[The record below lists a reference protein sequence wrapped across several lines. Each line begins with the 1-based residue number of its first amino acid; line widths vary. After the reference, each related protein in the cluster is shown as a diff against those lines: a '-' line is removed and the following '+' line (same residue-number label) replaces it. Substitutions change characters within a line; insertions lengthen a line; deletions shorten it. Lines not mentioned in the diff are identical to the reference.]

1 MVPASASELILI
13 KHDLLGNFTQISNE
27 IIRNPAINWKALGL
41 LVYLL
46 SLPPKKWYISL
57 QRLCEQKLDGEASVR
72 SAMKQLESAGYLK
85 VIRKRGASGR
95 FVRGYW
101 LVTDQ
106 PIMDWAPHLGKSNVG
121 EQAMV
126 QPAMEEQAS
135 TNTGFVEIQKDS
147 ITTTTPDTSGGLSSA
162 NEVDSEETWSWLC
175 HKLAVDP
182 EKIQQECHKLKLKQ
196 SIAIDVLAEAYACK
210 RQGSIR
216 KSPHQFISSL
226 FRTAAMGAFRLSA
239 GTNIRKELPEILRQ
253 QRERSVATKNN
264 QEVTAKNA
272 PTKSALAQKHLV
284 EIRKMVGPGERT
296 TDLIRKKND

>member
-106 PIMDWAPHLGKSNVG
+106 PIMDWAPHLGKSNVD

-175 HKLAVDP
+175 HKLAVDS

-253 QRERSVATKNN
+253 QRERSVATKNS

-284 EIRKMVGPGERT
+284 EIRKMVGQGERT
-296 TDLIRKKND
+296 TDIKMAKND

>member
-1 MVPASASELILI
+1 MIPASASELILI
-13 KHDLLGNFTQISNE
+13 KHDPLGNFTQIQNE

-46 SLPPKKWYISL
+46 SLPPQKWYISL
-57 QRLCEQKLDGEASVR
+57 QRLCAQKLDGEASVR
-72 SAMKQLESAGYLK
+72 SAMKQLESEGYLK

-106 PIMDWAPHLGKSNVG
+106 PITDWAPHLEKSNVG

-147 ITTTTPDTSGGLSSA
+147 ITTTTPDTSGGHSSV
-162 NEVDSEETWSWLC
+162 NEVDSEETWTWLC
-175 HKLAVDP
+175 HKLAVDS
-182 EKIQQECHKLKLKQ
+182 EEIRQECYKLKLEQ
-196 SIAIDVLAEAYACK
+196 PIAIDVLAEAYACQ

-226 FRTAAMGAFRLSA
+226 LRRANKGAFHLSA
-239 GTNIRKELPEILRQ
+239 GINIRKELPEKLRQ
-253 QRERSVATKNN
+253 ERERSVANVN
-264 QEVTAKNA
+264 SQEFSTQNSS
-272 PTKSALAQKHLV
+272 TKSALAQKHLV
-284 EIRKMVGPGERT
+284 EIRKMVGQGERT
-296 TDLIRKKND
+296 TDIKMAKND